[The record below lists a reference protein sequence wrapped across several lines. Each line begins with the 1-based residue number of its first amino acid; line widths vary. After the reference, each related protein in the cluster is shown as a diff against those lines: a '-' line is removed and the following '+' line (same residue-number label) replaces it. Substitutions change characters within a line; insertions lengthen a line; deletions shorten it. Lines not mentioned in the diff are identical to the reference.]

1 MLESKKCVSLSSY
14 AGQCQGRLR
23 SLDEYLAGGLG
34 VHDAPKLSKVM
45 LSSTS
50 WRAEKHAFA
59 FLGRVCIPCS
69 LNYST
74 EGTMYG
80 TRNNKTRKFAP
91 SFSQSYRTWCASCH
105 SLLKSLRLLT
115 VNFWLTGTLLL
126 MKYKNF
132 LEPTFERLC

>member
-59 FLGRVCIPCS
+59 FLLRG
-69 LNYST
+69 
-74 EGTMYG
+74 
-80 TRNNKTRKFAP
+80 AP
-91 SFSQSYRTWCASCH
+91 SIIPRKVPCMALGTTRPGSLPLAS
-105 SLLKSLRLLT
+105 LKATELGVLLVIRFLKSLRLLT